1 MKLKLIVDL
10 MQKYGIGGM
19 YNRVSETAR
28 YGGLTR
34 GPRIVDDSVK
44 EKMRDILKE
53 IQSGSFA
60 EEWLSVYQKDGKN
73 SFNKYMKDIEN
84 HQIEKVGK
92 EMRGM
97 MWSSST

>member
-1 MKLKLIVDL
+1 
-10 MQKYGIGGM
+10 
-19 YNRVSETAR
+19 
-28 YGGLTR
+28 
-34 GPRIVDDSVK
+34 
-44 EKMRDILKE
+44 
-53 IQSGSFA
+53 